1 MIRGKRV
8 RGFTL
13 VEILVAVAIF
23 AVMSVMAYRGLDT
36 ALKGRERITEENRK
50 WRELS
55 QFFGR
60 LENDF
65 ANLNARSV
73 RGTSGSNVLAPV
85 LARTNSLNA
94 NEPPL
99 SFTRAGL
106 PGSDGTLA
114 APQRFGYR
122 LRENAV
128 ELLLWPVL
136 DQGTRTEPK
145 PYKLLGDVNELA
157 FRFMDQRGQWLDAWP
172 QPQTSAQQQTQTPLP
187 RAIEVTIT
195 LASGERDPWR
205 ELILQRN
212 KKVSQSSSRC

>member
-1 MIRGKRV
+1 MTRAP

-13 VEILVAVAIF
+13 VEILIAVAIF

-36 ALKGRERITEENRK
+36 ALKGGERITEENRK
-50 WRELS
+50 WRELN

-65 ANLNARSV
+65 ASLNQRSV
-73 RGTSGSNVLAPV
+73 RGTNGSNVLPPV

-106 PGSDGTLA
+106 PGSEGTLA

-122 LRENAV
+122 LRENVV

-136 DQGTRTEPK
+136 DQGTRTEPT
-145 PYKLLGDVNELA
+145 PYKLLGQVSELG
-157 FRFMDQRGQWLDAWP
+157 FRFLDQRGQWLDLWP
-172 QPQTSAQQQTQTPLP
+172 QPQAGAQQQAQAPLP
-187 RAIEVTIT
+187 RAIDVTIT
-195 LASGERDPWR
+195 LASGERMNR
-205 ELILQRN
+205 IF
-212 KKVSQSSSRC
+212 VIHGAS